1 MQKIAILYDASQ
13 AALSTFDRDGVL
25 REILTTVRDYFQL
38 RNAAIFLREPG
49 KPELHLKQHFGREG
63 ESPATV
69 LKFGEGLIGSCA
81 KLKRPVYVPDV
92 SKDPRYL
99 AKIASTRCE
108 LAIPLMVRDE
118 VVGVLDFQSDQ
129 PDALDSETIDLLTL
143 YSTQASI
150 AIENARLYTLEQR
163 RARQLEA
170 INAIAR
176 QTTAIVEVDQ
186 LLKTVCEQ
194 IAQRFNIDH
203 VSVVMWQGGNLV
215 VKAMHGKLTPSLKV
229 GDSLPANTGLCYRA
243 ITTAETI
250 IQNNV
255 DEVEGFVRGFAQTK
269 SEMCVPMIFFGDKV
283 GVLALDSAKRDAFEE
298 ADIQPLESVA
308 DICAAA
314 IKNTVYFEQAQQ
326 LAFKDGLTG
335 IFNRRFFE
343 LRIAEELERANR
355 YQQNLAVVMLDIDHF
370 KKLNDE
376 FGHLLG
382 DEVLRQVSQILNDS
396 MRKGDVVC
404 RYGGEE
410 FALLLPQATPENA
423 AEAAEKVRRNI
434 ESHHFPGVPR
444 RVTISCG
451 VAGHPEF
458 GRTRDEI
465 VAAADAALYAAKQAG
480 RNRVMNAEQAR
491 KTTA

>member
-13 AALSTFDRDGVL
+13 AALSTFDSNGVL
-25 REILTTVRDYFQL
+25 MEILGTVRDYFQIE
-38 RNAAIFLREPG
+38 NGAIYLADRD
-49 KPELHLKQHFGREG
+49 KPELHLKEHFGKHAEA
-63 ESPATV
+63 PVPV
-69 LKFGEGLIGSCA
+69 LKFGEGLIGSAA
-81 KLKRPVYVPDV
+81 KMKRPVYVPDV
-92 SKDPRYL
+92 NKDPRYL
-99 AKIASTRCE
+99 KSIASTVCE
-108 LAIPLMVRDE
+108 LAVPLMVRDE
-118 VVGVLDFQSDQ
+118 VVGVMDFQSDHA
-129 PDALDSETIDLLTL
+129 DFFDNETIDMLTL
-143 YSTQASI
+143 FSTQASI

-194 IAQRFNIDH
+194 ISQRFNIDH
-203 VSVVMWQGGNLV
+203 VAVVMWQAGELK
-215 VKAMHGKLTPSLKV
+215 VKAMHGKLTPLVKV
-229 GDSLPANTGLCYRA
+229 GDALPENTGLSYRA
-243 ITTAETI
+243 LTLAETI
-250 IQNNV
+250 IEGDV
-255 DEVEGFVRGFAQTK
+255 DHVVGYVKGFKETK
-269 SEMCVPMIFFGDKV
+269 SEMCVPMIFFGDKI
-283 GVLALDSAKRDAFEE
+283 GVLALDSARENAFDAS
-298 ADIQPLESVA
+298 DVQPLESVA

-314 IKNTVYFEQAQQ
+314 IKNTTYFEQAQQ

-355 YQQNLAVVMLDIDHF
+355 YAQNLAVVMLDIDNF

-410 FALLLPQATPENA
+410 FALLLPQASPENA
-423 AEAAEKVRRNI
+423 VEAAEKVRRNI
-434 ESHHFPGVPR
+434 EQYHFPGVPR

-480 RNRVMNAEQAR
+480 RNKVVNAEQAR
-491 KTTA
+491 KTSA